1 MRLVRFNPRN
11 DLFGLSNDFNRFFN
25 IFNDQEDRE
34 LSPMGFSPRVDIKET
49 TNGIEI
55 NADIPGVDKKDISIT
70 VKDNI
75 LTISGEKVINR
86 EEKNDEYHRI
96 ERFSGQYKRSFQLS
110 PSSDTSKVNAT
121 YTNGVL
127 TISVPNLE
135 EKKPL
140 EIPIEVK

>member
-1 MRLVRFNPRN
+1 
-11 DLFGLSNDFNRFFN
+11 
-25 IFNDQEDRE
+25 
-34 LSPMGFSPRVDIKET
+34 MGFSPRVDIKET